1 MKKKINETVNSSADI
16 VKAFADIITD
26 AHPTT
31 AEFVAR
37 ELYMHGAGK
46 AMAFIINHDNG
57 YGYTDAEEVEF
68 DDNSMNESTSRAAKR
83 IIRINESE
91 LKNIINEVMRRELS
105 I

>member
-1 MKKKINETVNSSADI
+1 MKTKINETINSQADI
-16 VKAFADIITD
+16 IKAFADIITD

-46 AMAFIINHDNG
+46 TMAFIINHVNG

-68 DDNSMNESTSRAAKR
+68 DDNSMNESTSRASNR
-83 IIRINESE
+83 IIKINESD
-91 LKNIINEVMRRELS
+91 LRNIINEVISETMR
-105 I
+105 